1 MTGEDCCGLLSE
13 SKKSE
18 KYAPTQLN
26 KARKS
31 IENFGVIS
39 SENHITKADLQKLGF
54 ADEIRKLKSIQR
66 EKLLEDLSNLLN
78 EKIREF
84 EKHEQ
89 ELKWKDSMLQKLN
102 GELNEKIV
110 QLEKAYTQLAEEK
123 ARSDALNKQLQETLL
138 KLHASEEQLK
148 LERDWLAQQVETK
161 SKEVLDTIREMIKE
175 AESQNKTP

>member
-1 MTGEDCCGLLSE
+1 MVGKNCCGLLSE
-13 SKKSE
+13 SKKPE
-18 KYAPTQLN
+18 KYETQLN
-26 KARKS
+26 RARKS
-31 IENFGVIS
+31 LDNFGMIH
-39 SENHITKADLQKLGF
+39 SENQITKEDLQKLGF

-66 EKLLEDLSNLLN
+66 EKLLEDLSTLLN
-78 EKIREF
+78 DKIREF

-102 GELNEKIV
+102 TELSEKVI

-123 ARSDALNKQLQETLL
+123 AHSDALNKQLQETLL

-175 AESQNKTP
+175 AESQNKTA